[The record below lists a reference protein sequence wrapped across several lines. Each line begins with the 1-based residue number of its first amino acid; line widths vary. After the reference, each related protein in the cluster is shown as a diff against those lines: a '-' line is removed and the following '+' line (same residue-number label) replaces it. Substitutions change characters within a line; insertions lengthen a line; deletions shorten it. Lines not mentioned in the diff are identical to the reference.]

1 MSVFALSCIPRC
13 ARADPPTVTG
23 DLVCGVQ
30 HAIRWQDPAWTER
43 ECEAQAQAFV
53 TSGERWGFKPVLLFA
68 MAIVESDMRPKA
80 MREDRGAFDVGEMA
94 VRCKLGRDVRCTN
107 KPVKGMTPA
116 RLMDPT
122 VNIDV
127 GAQILATLH
136 GGSLVGYNGGPN
148 AREHGYP
155 AKVGAIMSA
164 LGGVE
169 IRVKGHR
176 MRELV
181 KRIVSA
187 VKTPRMEKLTGQIAK
202 AVKP

>member
-1 MSVFALSCIPRC
+1 
-13 ARADPPTVTG
+13 
-23 DLVCGVQ
+23 
-30 HAIRWQDPAWTER
+30 
-43 ECEAQAQAFV
+43 
-53 TSGERWGFKPVLLFA
+53 
-68 MAIVESDMRPKA
+68 
-80 MREDRGAFDVGEMA
+80 
-94 VRCKLGRDVRCTN
+94 
-107 KPVKGMTPA
+107 
-116 RLMDPT
+116 MDPT

-176 MRELV
+176 MREL
-181 KRIVSA
+181 REANRSRRS
-187 VKTPRMEKLTGQIAK
+187 KTPRMEKLTGQIAK
-202 AVKP
+202 GGEAVSERNVRRHPP